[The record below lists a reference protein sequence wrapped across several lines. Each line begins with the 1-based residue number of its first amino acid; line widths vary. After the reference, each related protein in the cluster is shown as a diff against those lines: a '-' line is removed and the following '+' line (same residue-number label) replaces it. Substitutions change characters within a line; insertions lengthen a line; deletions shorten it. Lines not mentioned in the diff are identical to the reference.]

1 MVSFSDYVDNGGGH
15 VHHLGLC
22 LGLGLV
28 ISVYICVFVSAV
40 VTMMT
45 MEVVAYVI
53 AVGRRCHIDADI
65 SATE

>member
-28 ISVYICVFVSAV
+28 ISVCICVFVSAV

-45 MEVVAYVI
+45 MEVVTYI
-53 AVGRRCHIDADI
+53 I
-65 SATE
+65 